1 MSLVASRA
9 RMIASRGRAV
19 ELARAGA
26 EATVTAFLHA
36 VRPEQIAG
44 GLQAGDALLETAA
57 LPAPF
62 APPVKGDTVRADG
75 RRWSVMGATPLH
87 AGAVLA
93 GYTLHLRGG

>member
-1 MSLVASRA
+1 MSLAASRARLVASR
-9 RMIASRGRAV
+9 GRQV
-19 ELARAGA
+19 VLARGGV
-26 EATVTAFLHA
+26 EAPLTAFLHA
-36 VRPEQIAG
+36 LRPEQIVG

-87 AGAVLA
+87 DGETLA
-93 GYTLHLRGG
+93 GWTLHLRGG